1 MIRLSRCKQR
11 GLRFLL
17 HVLYLYEHTLTCTP
31 TSSQHTHSHTPPP
44 TIHTLSHTNAHPP
57 YSTTHTFTHMHTLS
71 QHTFLH
77 NHHLPPNTH
86 TLQCTPIPSHHTH
99 MHTASHHMH
108 KHIHVHPYFFSN
120 TEAEGFCIQKKK
132 QNFSEI
138 HNNVH
143 NEQKIISKDFEA
155 LQAT

>member
-1 MIRLSRCKQR
+1 MFSICMNTHK
-11 GLRFLL
+11 
-17 HVLYLYEHTLTCTP
+17 HTLTCTP
-31 TSSQHTHSHTPPP
+31 TSSHSLTHPLPPYTHSHTQMHTHPIPPHIHSHTCTP
-44 TIHTLSHTNAHPP
+44 SPNTHSYTTIISHQTHTLSNVHPSHP
-57 YSTTHTFTHMHTLS
+57 TTHT
-71 QHTFLH
+71 
-77 NHHLPPNTH
+77 
-86 TLQCTPIPSHHTH
+86 CIP
-99 MHTASHHMH
+99 TASHHMH